1 MGSNNLRHSDK
12 LVPNRRDKKAVV
24 PTFTG
29 INVTTHMIR
38 DEEALNTFELE
49 ILYMHG
55 DADGNTLDKNNYPNT
70 DEGRKKLVEHC
81 TFLAKCVVAFPHG
94 MGGDDGY
101 WDIEGYEEFGEEYI
115 PLDNEYCK
123 GHATVISFGIVYVD
137 EKGVEFIV
145 NLE

>member
-1 MGSNNLRHSDK
+1 MSTLTKGCTLISWLAGLLKIALLEEGCCNEHDLFYDQGGSLRTK
-12 LVPNRRDKKAVV
+12 I
-24 PTFTG
+24 F
-29 INVTTHMIR
+29 
-38 DEEALNTFELE
+38 
-49 ILYMHG
+49 
-55 DADGNTLDKNNYPNT
+55 ADWL
-70 DEGRKKLVEHC
+70 
-81 TFLAKCVVAFPHG
+81 LAKCVVAFPHG